1 MEREVNVVD
10 KEKIKKAIY
19 EIIEAIGEDPK
30 RDGLMETPQR
40 VADMYEEIFGTEKST
55 VATLLGKT
63 HELEHDEMVIIKD
76 IPFYSMCEH
85 HIVPFFGTCDIAYI
99 PQNKRI
105 VGISKLVRLV
115 DLFSKQLQVQERL
128 TTEIAEAIMKYLNP
142 KGAAVVVK
150 ARHMCIEM
158 RGIKKPGTSTIT
170 SVVRGIFMTNSK
182 TREEFLRLIN

>member
-1 MEREVNVVD
+1 VEREVNVVD

>member
-1 MEREVNVVD
+1 MID
-10 KEKIKKAIY
+10 KEKIKKAVV

-30 RDGLMETPQR
+30 RNGLMETPER
-40 VADMYEEIFGTEKST
+40 VANMYEEIFGAEKSNIP
-55 VATLLGKT
+55 ALLSKT

-105 VGISKLVRLV
+105 VGISKLARLV
-115 DLFSKQLQVQERL
+115 ELLSKQLQVQERF
-128 TTEIAEAIMKYLNP
+128 TTEIAEAIMKHLKP

-158 RGIKKPGTSTIT
+158 RGIKKPGTATIT

-182 TREEFLRLIN
+182 TREEFLRLID

>member
-1 MEREVNVVD
+1 VVD